1 MLQKVTP
8 RPGPNARKSF
18 QLNEILSLM
27 SGLPLAC
34 EGPVAIYRLV
44 AFVMETDANAAAAA
58 ANLETVKQ
66 CLREQLPFL
75 EEVDMTG
82 LYQIYNYESAR
93 EEVENPYLDVWMEM
107 QTLRYG
113 NDHRL
118 MPFNAWKKAKQS
130 AQARASEEAVGAA

>member
-34 EGPVAIYRLV
+34 EGPVSIYRLV

-75 EEVDMTG
+75 EAVDMTG

-93 EEVENPYLDVWMEM
+93 EEIENPYLDVWMEM

-113 NDHRL
+113 NDHRV
-118 MPFNAWKKAKQS
+118 MPFKAWKKAKHS
-130 AQARASEEAVGAA
+130 AECASEEAVGAA